1 MKRIIQFV
9 LLIVIFVLIYLFY
22 ALYFKDKE
30 ESKITKENLN
40 SIEINQNNNNSIQN
54 LEYEINID
62 EKNYYKIISTSSEIF
77 WERTPNEQ
85 DMELLKMKDVKG
97 IFINEN
103 SRILITSDNAIYNII
118 SHKTNFKENV
128 KIKYLDNVITGEN
141 LILDFEEKKITISD
155 NIKYDGLN
163 GMLFADK
170 IKIDLVSK
178 NINILMDKPNEEVI
192 VNFKK

>member
-9 LLIVIFVLIYLFY
+9 LLIIIFVLIYLFY
-22 ALYFKDKE
+22 ALYFKVE
-30 ESKITKENLN
+30 EEPKITEENLN

-62 EKNYYKIISTSSEIF
+62 EKNYYKIISTSSEII
-77 WERTPNEQ
+77 NEENI
-85 DMELLKMKDVKG
+85 ELLKMKDVEG

-103 SRILITSDNAIYNII
+103 SRILITSENAIYNII

-192 VNFKK
+192 VNLKN

>member
-62 EKNYYKIISTSSEIF
+62 EKNYYKIISTSSEII
-77 WERTPNEQ
+77 NEENI
-85 DMELLKMKDVKG
+85 ELLKMKDVEG

-118 SHKTNFKENV
+118 SHKTNFKDNV

-163 GMLFADK
+163 GMIFADK
-170 IKIDLVSK
+170 IKIDLVTK
-178 NINILMDKPNEEVI
+178 NINILMDKPNEDVI
-192 VNFKK
+192 VNFKR

>member
-22 ALYFKDKE
+22 ALYFKVE
-30 ESKITKENLN
+30 EEPKITEENLN

-62 EKNYYKIISTSSEIF
+62 EKNYYKIISTSSEII
-77 WERTPNEQ
+77 NEENI
-85 DMELLKMKDVKG
+85 ELLKMKDVEG

-141 LILDFEEKKITISD
+141 LILDFEEKKITIAD

-178 NINILMDKPNEEVI
+178 DINILMNKPNEEVI

>member
-1 MKRIIQFV
+1 
-9 LLIVIFVLIYLFY
+9 
-22 ALYFKDKE
+22 
-30 ESKITKENLN
+30 
-40 SIEINQNNNNSIQN
+40 
-54 LEYEINID
+54 
-62 EKNYYKIISTSSEIF
+62 
-77 WERTPNEQ
+77 
-85 DMELLKMKDVKG
+85 MELLKMKDVKG

>member
-1 MKRIIQFV
+1 MKKIIQSV
-9 LLIVIFVLIYLFY
+9 LLIIIFVSIYFFY
-22 ALYFKDKE
+22 DIYFKDNKE
-30 ESKITKENLN
+30 PKITEENLN
-40 SIEINQNNNNSIQN
+40 SIELNQNNNNSIQN

-62 EKNYYKIISTSSEIF
+62 EKNYYKIISESSEIIS
-77 WERTPNEQ
+77 EKNT
-85 DMELLKMKDVKG
+85 ELLKMKDVEG
-97 IFINEN
+97 IFISNN

-118 SHKTNFKENV
+118 NHKTNFKENV